1 MKYPNFFTDIKII
14 LKDPLA
20 DILGVFENGIIEYS
34 YLDIVKFSGHSCP
47 TVAGAFLMTK
57 IGLQNLY
64 QNNIPIRGD
73 IKVEIKNKK
82 DNGITGVIANIV
94 TFITGASDNG
104 GFKGLNGNFARDNL
118 ISFDN
123 EFNGIIKLINGI
135 VPLDNVGGVVSIV
148 QVTSEATDIGIVA
161 LFTLTALISVNLGIL
176 NLLPIPALD
185 GGHIIF
191 NIYEVIFNKP
201 PNENIMYKLTLFGW
215 VVLLGLMFF
224 GLYND
229 IVRIISN

>member
-123 EFNGIIKLINGI
+123 EFNGIIKLTSISQNKTI
-135 VPLDNVGGVVSIV
+135 ELDYNPNSILPNPKQTNLMQKV
-148 QVTSEATDIGIVA
+148 FQKNASNEEIKEFGKLWQDRVKEI
-161 LFTLTALISVNLGIL
+161 LFNPNKV
-176 NLLPIPALD
+176 
-185 GGHIIF
+185 IIIT
-191 NIYEVIFNKP
+191 N
-201 PNENIMYKLTLFGW
+201 
-215 VVLLGLMFF
+215 
-224 GLYND
+224 
-229 IVRIISN
+229 